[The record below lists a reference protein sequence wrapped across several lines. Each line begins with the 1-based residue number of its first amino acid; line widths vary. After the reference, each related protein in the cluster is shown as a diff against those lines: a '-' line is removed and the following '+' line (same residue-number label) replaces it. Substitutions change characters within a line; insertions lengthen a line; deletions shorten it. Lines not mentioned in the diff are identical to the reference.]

1 MIGGAQERGLFWLS
15 VNTKI
20 PRVTCRRCTET
31 ACLHATGIGHRALP
45 PGSRLPPE
53 TPRAAGGG
61 LLRPAVPVVYGAVRL
76 GLAGGWGRISH
87 PTGPLTGGVWRWNV
101 E

>member
-1 MIGGAQERGLFWLS
+1 M
-15 VNTKI
+15 
-20 PRVTCRRCTET
+20 P
-31 ACLHATGIGHRALP
+31 LHATGIGHRARTVP
-45 PGSRLPPE
+45 PGSRLPPD
-53 TPRAAGGG
+53 TPPGRRR
-61 LLRPAVPVVYGAVRL
+61 RPPPPCAVPVVYGAVRL